1 LHGDNAAASPD
12 TGDRHDPQRD
22 HPWRHTILEGK
33 HVTRET
39 DFLDLYRSLGLHPG
53 CGLDEFRHA
62 YRRRV
67 SVLHPDRRAGNRLDA
82 RAAERLQRLTAQYNA
97 AMEFQRRHGRLPGA
111 AAPAT
116 HPSIPAATPLR
127 TSRPLPVAAHAGRR
141 SRSRLL
147 ILLAAVAAGVLLWNV
162 DPFSLSSSGADA
174 PTQADPATDG
184 AEAPTLPALAVGMSV
199 ENVRAIMG
207 NPDAID
213 GDRWEYG
220 ASWIRFAHG
229 QVVDW
234 YSAPEHA
241 LKATGAQAPATHP

>member
-1 LHGDNAAASPD
+1 M
-12 TGDRHDPQRD
+12 
-22 HPWRHTILEGK
+22 
-33 HVTRET
+33 TRET

-67 SVLHPDRRAGNRLDA
+67 AVLHPDRRAGNRLDA

-116 HPSIPAATPLR
+116 HPSIPSATLLR
-127 TSRPLPVAAHAGRR
+127 TARPPQVAARAGRR
-141 SRSRLL
+141 SRSRWL

-162 DPFSLSSSGADA
+162 DPFSLSSGSTPA
-174 PTQADPATDG
+174 PIQADPATDG
-184 AEAPTLPALAVGMSV
+184 TAAPTMPALAAGMSV
-199 ENVRAIMG
+199 DNVRAIEG

-241 LKATGAQAPATHP
+241 LKAIGTQAPATRP

>member
-1 LHGDNAAASPD
+1 LARPAPRNQTVQGV
-12 TGDRHDPQRD
+12 
-22 HPWRHTILEGK
+22 TILDGK

-39 DFLDLYRSLGLHPG
+39 DFLDMYRALGLQPG
-53 CGLDEFRHA
+53 CGLDEFRQA

-67 SVLHPDRRAGNRLDA
+67 AVLHPDRRAGNRLDV

-116 HPSIPAATPLR
+116 HPSIPPATLLR
-127 TSRPLPVAAHAGRR
+127 ASRPLQAATRAGRR

-162 DPFSLSSSGADA
+162 DPFSLSSGSTSA
-174 PTQADPATDG
+174 PAQADPAMDVT
-184 AEAPTLPALAVGMSV
+184 EAPTTPALAVGMSI
-199 ENVRAIMG
+199 ENVRAIEG

-229 QVVDW
+229 QVADW
-234 YSAPEHA
+234 YSAPEHT
-241 LKATGAQAPATHP
+241 LKAAGTPAPATHS